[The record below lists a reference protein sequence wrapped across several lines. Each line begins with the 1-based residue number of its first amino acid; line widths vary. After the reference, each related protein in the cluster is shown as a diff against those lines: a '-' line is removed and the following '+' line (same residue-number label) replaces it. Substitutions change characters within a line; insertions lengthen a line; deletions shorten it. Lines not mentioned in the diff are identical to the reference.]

1 MSPQNVEKS
10 LTNIFVLLNMKRDT
24 SDLYELDIHPFIR
37 QLDFVT
43 PHFLSTQFGEKRWR
57 ENVFYI
63 KCGTLM
69 KSCVNHA
76 YS

>member
-1 MSPQNVEKS
+1 
-10 LTNIFVLLNMKRDT
+10 MKKDT
-24 SDLYELDIHPFIR
+24 SDLYELNIHPFIC

-69 KSCVNHA
+69 RSCVNHA
-76 YS
+76 YSLKTLFKCTTTNESIY